1 MQIFLFQILKK
12 LETNLPVLNISA
24 WSYLLCFNYIHLLI
38 IKINNNNFKKWEMV
52 KFIITLQKIKKF

>member
-12 LETNLPVLNISA
+12 LETNLPVLNKSA
-24 WSYLLCFNYIHLLI
+24 WEYLLCFNYIHLLI

-52 KFIITLQKIKKF
+52 KFIITSQIIKTF